1 MGGLVPNIS
10 LADSIV
16 DGIYRDAHYFV
27 GEAGVRLG
35 DKLDDNSICRISS
48 SLYFAYNVRV
58 TAILEDMDD
67 FFTYSISIDQ
77 IILRV

>member
-1 MGGLVPNIS
+1 MLLIMCS
-10 LADSIV
+10 
-16 DGIYRDAHYFV
+16 
-27 GEAGVRLG
+27 
-35 DKLDDNSICRISS
+35 
-48 SLYFAYNVRV
+48 V